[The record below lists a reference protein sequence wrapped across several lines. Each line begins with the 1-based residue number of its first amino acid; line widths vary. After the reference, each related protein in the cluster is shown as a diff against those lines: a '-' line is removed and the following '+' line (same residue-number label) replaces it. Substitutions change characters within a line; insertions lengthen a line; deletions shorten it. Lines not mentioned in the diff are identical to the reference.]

1 VLSYS
6 HRAIDAAPTP
16 ETAPKPKILTNPPA
30 KGTSAAFTTPEG
42 SMKEIVAR

>member
-1 VLSYS
+1 
-6 HRAIDAAPTP
+6 
-16 ETAPKPKILTNPPA
+16 LTNPPP